1 MKGRY
6 DDFIADMAAD
16 IEAAAP
22 KADPKEI
29 NMNNL
34 GEQMEAAVKRAFESA
49 MKEPKEPAPA
59 EEPKEPTPAKE
70 PEAAEEP
77 EEKKEDM

>member
-6 DDFIADMAAD
+6 DDFIADMASEL
-16 IEAAAP
+16 EAPAP

-49 MKEPKEPAPA
+49 MKEPKEPAPK
-59 EEPKEPTPAKE
+59 EEPILAKE
-70 PEAAEEP
+70 PEAAEET
-77 EEKKEDM
+77 EDNKEDM

>member
-6 DDFIADMAAD
+6 DDFIADMASD
-16 IEAAAP
+16 LEAPAP

-59 EEPKEPTPAKE
+59 AEPIPAKE

-77 EEKKEDM
+77 EDNKEDM

>member
-6 DDFIADMAAD
+6 DDFIADMASD
-16 IEAAAP
+16 LEAPAP

-59 EEPKEPTPAKE
+59 EEPIPAKE

-77 EEKKEDM
+77 EENKEDM

>member
-6 DDFIADMAAD
+6 DDFIADMASEL
-16 IEAAAP
+16 EAPAP

-59 EEPKEPTPAKE
+59 AEPIPAKE

-77 EEKKEDM
+77 EDNKEDM

>member
-6 DDFIADMAAD
+6 DDFIADMASD
-16 IEAAAP
+16 LEAPAP

-59 EEPKEPTPAKE
+59 EEPIPAKE

-77 EEKKEDM
+77 EDNKEDM

>member
-6 DDFIADMAAD
+6 DDFIADMASD
-16 IEAAAP
+16 LEAPAP

-49 MKEPKEPAPA
+49 MKEPKEPAPKEEPKKPAPA
-59 EEPKEPTPAKE
+59 EEPKE
-70 PEAAEEP
+70 EP
-77 EEKKEDM
+77 EENKEDM

>member
-6 DDFIADMAAD
+6 DDFIADMASD

-59 EEPKEPTPAKE
+59 EEPIPAKE

-77 EEKKEDM
+77 EENKED

>member
-6 DDFIADMAAD
+6 DDFIADMASEL
-16 IEAAAP
+16 EAPAP

-59 EEPKEPTPAKE
+59 EEPIPAKE
-70 PEAAEEP
+70 PEAAKEP
-77 EEKKEDM
+77 EDNKEDM

>member
-6 DDFIADMAAD
+6 DDFIADMASEL
-16 IEAAAP
+16 EAPAP

-59 EEPKEPTPAKE
+59 EEPIPAKE

-77 EEKKEDM
+77 EDNKEDM